1 MIRNIR
7 IDTLKLKNKNYKQA
21 NKVSIAQIKLNSKRS
36 FERLIPD
43 TSEYDEYISK
53 DGFIQIIFISEWA
66 RNKLKIQSLSFQKI
80 SKNF

>member
-66 RNKLKIQSLSFQKI
+66 RNKLKIQSLSFRKI

>member
-7 IDTLKLKNKNYKQA
+7 IDTQKLKNKNYKQA

-53 DGFIQIIFISEWA
+53 DGFIQIIFISE
-66 RNKLKIQSLSFQKI
+66 
-80 SKNF
+80 

>member
-7 IDTLKLKNKNYKQA
+7 IDTQKLKNKNYKQA

-66 RNKLKIQSLSFQKI
+66 RNKLKIQSLSFRKI